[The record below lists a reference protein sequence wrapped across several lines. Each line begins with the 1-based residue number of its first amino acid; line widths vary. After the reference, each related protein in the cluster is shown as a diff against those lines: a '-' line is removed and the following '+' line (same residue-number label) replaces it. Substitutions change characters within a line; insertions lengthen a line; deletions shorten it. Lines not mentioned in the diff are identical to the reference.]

1 LFYSVFTARSV
12 GLHATHQTRGS
23 AEQHLAKGDH
33 VRQGG
38 QRVTEN
44 TSNAAAEDLYRQ
56 LLDGCRDEGPAA
68 IRTVT
73 TLQPASGVGGKVYPP
88 TYPGPAN
95 TGPVYLTE
103 RRPDA
108 DGNPVDTVLL
118 DGYASQANRME
129 EALLRAV
136 RRGMLA
142 MPLLELV
149 IEVDG
154 QTIRLTSLETP
165 HRCADAA
172 WRDSLLDG
180 MAFYDSPVGR
190 SIRLASATNA
200 RPLYRYYPTAAIFGF
215 WFSRPNDS
223 RDRSVSG
230 NSARVARAYC
240 SEIVAF
246 NATQGRR
253 PASRLDP
260 LGIERVQVY
269 KAADAGWT
277 ADPAEA
283 LGGEQKPVLYGKTSS
298 KSNASAIGHS
308 NIAPSIME
316 AGGVTMSHALGRSTL
331 SFARLRALEFP
342 TEPGTLSDHEAD
354 AAARATLAALTL
366 VADRL
371 ARRSGALRSGCELVA
386 THATTEWVAADGSVT
401 AAHVDLP
408 LALASLRL
416 AVVHAAEAGVAWET
430 EPIRLQPTPRLV
442 DLIRRSR
449 EEAATTEPEVVE

>member
-1 LFYSVFTARSV
+1 M
-12 GLHATHQTRGS
+12 
-23 AEQHLAKGDH
+23 
-33 VRQGG
+33 
-38 QRVTEN
+38 TEN

-56 LLDGCRDEGPAA
+56 LLDGCRDEGLAA

-73 TLQPASGVGGKVYPP
+73 TFQPASGVGGKVYPP
-88 TYPGPAN
+88 TYPGAAN
-95 TGPVYLTE
+95 VGPVYLTE

-108 DGNPVDTVLL
+108 DGNLVDAVLL
-118 DGYASQANRME
+118 DGYASQANRLE

-136 RRGMLA
+136 RRGVLA

-154 QTIRLTSLETP
+154 QTTHLTSLETP

-180 MAFYDSPVGR
+180 IPFYDSPVGG

-200 RPLYRYYPTAAIFGF
+200 RPLYQHYPTAAIFGF

-223 RDRSVSG
+223 KDRVVSS

-246 NATQGRR
+246 NATQGKR

-260 LGIERVQVY
+260 LSIERVQVY
-269 KAADAGWT
+269 KAADGGWT
-277 ADPAEA
+277 ADPADA

-308 NIAPSIME
+308 NIAPSIIE
-316 AGGVTMSHALGRSTL
+316 TGGVTMSHALGRSTL

-342 TEPGTLSDHEAD
+342 AELGKLSDPEAD

-386 THATTEWVAADGSVT
+386 TNSTTEWVAADGSVT
-401 AAHVDLP
+401 PAHIDLP
-408 LALASLRL
+408 LALATLRL
-416 AVVHAAEAGVAWET
+416 AVAHAAEAGLPWET
-430 EPIRLQPTPRLV
+430 EPVRLQPTPRLV

-449 EEAATTEPEVVE
+449 EEAVISEPEVVE